1 MATQG
6 NFHFVFKAPPPKN
19 LIPLALKLKTPQV
32 LLFSLLK

>member
-6 NFHFVFKAPPPKN
+6 NFHFVFKAPPQN